1 MTKLI
6 LASKSPRRQ
15 QLMQMMGIDFE
26 LRTKSVEENF
36 SPDTPVEE
44 VPKLLAE
51 KKARAFSSEIRAN
64 ELILTADTVVI
75 FQNEILGKPQD
86 LSEAKQTL
94 QKLSGQTHQVV
105 TGVCLYSQA
114 QSITFSDSS
123 LVFFEQLS
131 EGEIDYYLQVAPP
144 MDKAGAYGIQDWIG
158 LIAVKRMEGC
168 YYNVMGLPIARLYQ
182 EIKKY
187 FPNILPFQP

>member
-75 FQNEILGKPQD
+75 FQNEILGKPQG

-105 TGVCLYSQA
+105 TGVCLYSQV

-131 EGEIDYYLQVAPP
+131 KGEIDYYLQVAPP